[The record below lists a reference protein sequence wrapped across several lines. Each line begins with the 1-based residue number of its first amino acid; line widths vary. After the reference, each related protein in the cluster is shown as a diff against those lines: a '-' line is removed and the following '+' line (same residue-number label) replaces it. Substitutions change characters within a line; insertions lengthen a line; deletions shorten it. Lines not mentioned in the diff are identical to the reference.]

1 MARGGRDRRIG
12 QELQRLLPDLIRG
25 EVKDP
30 RVVGIVTI
38 TGIDVSGD
46 LAHAKVFVT
55 VLNVEDDVQSTV
67 DALNHCAAFLRSRL
81 SQMMTVR
88 TVPALKFVFDSSVER
103 GMHLSK
109 LIKSAVGEQP
119 RDDDTERGSGT

>member
-109 LIKSAVGEQP
+109 LIQSAVGEQL
-119 RDDDTERGSGT
+119 RDEDTERGSGT